1 MDEDQYAVVQYVR
14 ANFEKTY
21 ETEFFELY
29 E

>member
-1 MDEDQYAVVQYVR
+1 VNPVR
-14 ANFEKTY
+14 ENFEKTD